1 MFEGK
6 HDIVDLRSD
15 TVTQPTE
22 AMRQAAYDAE
32 VGDDGY
38 RDDPSVNRLEELA
51 AEILGKEE
59 ALFVPSGT
67 MGNQLAIMSQ
77 TGRGDEIIIGNTC
90 HILLNE
96 VGATAVLSGVNVF
109 PVPFPGGIPEA
120 DMVRRS
126 IRSDG
131 PAFPK
136 TSLICLENPSFYG
149 RVIPMENTKAVYR
162 LAKERGIRVH
172 LDGARLFN
180 AAAALNVDVREIT
193 RYCDTVGC
201 CLSKGLCAPVGA
213 VLAGPRDTMAL
224 ARRNRRILGGAM
236 REAGILAAPGILAL
250 TEMPRRLHEDH
261 ENARYLADRLEE
273 IPGIK
278 VERELL
284 DINMVYCRIDRPQ
297 PVLDGLKAGMMAEGI
312 KINPQKDDGLF
323 RFVTHKDINR
333 QDIDFACGALKKLLA

>member
-15 TVTQPTE
+15 TVTQPTQ

-38 RDDPSVNRLEELA
+38 RDDPSVNRLEQLA
-51 AEILGKEE
+51 AGILGKEE

-77 TGRGDEIIIGNTC
+77 TSRGDEIIISNTC

-109 PVPFPGGIPEA
+109 PVTFPNGVPEA

-126 IRSDG
+126 IRSIG

-149 RVIPMENTKAVYR
+149 RTIPMENTKAIYQ

-180 AAAALNVDVREIT
+180 AALALGVDVKEIT
-193 RYCDTVGC
+193 QYCDTVSC

-213 VLAGPRDTMAL
+213 VLAGPHDTIAL
-224 ARRNRRILGGAM
+224 ARRSRRILGGAM
-236 REAGILAAPGILAL
+236 RQAGILAAPGIVAL
-250 TEMPRRLHEDH
+250 TEMPKRLHEDH
-261 ENARYLADRLEE
+261 ENAHYLADRLEE
-273 IPGIK
+273 IPGVK
-278 VERELL
+278 VQRELL
-284 DINMVYCRIDRPQ
+284 DINMVYFRIARPQ
-297 PVLDGLKAGMMAEGI
+297 PILDGLKAGMMAEGY
-312 KINPQKDDGLF
+312 KNHSSKGRRVVPLC
-323 RFVTHKDINR
+323 HS
-333 QDIDFACGALKKLLA
+333 